1 MLNKNFRLQP
11 DAGQKTL
18 HMKHRNLKNQ
28 RGFSLMEL
36 LIVMVILGLIA
47 SLVGPQLFG
56 KLGKAQQKTA
66 KTQIEMLMAALDGF
80 RLDVGRYPNQQE
92 GLTALVT
99 NPGVEKWDGAY
110 LKKAVPNDP
119 WGNPYQYRNPGEHG
133 EVDIYSYGQDNQ
145 PGGEKENADIGS
157 WE

>member
-1 MLNKNFRLQP
+1 M
-11 DAGQKTL
+11 
-18 HMKHRNLKNQ
+18 MKQRNLNNQ

-47 SLVGPQLFG
+47 SLVGPKLFG

-66 KTQIEMLMAALDGF
+66 KTQIEMLMSAMDAF
-80 RLDVGRYPNQQE
+80 RLDVGRYPTQQE
-92 GLTALVT
+92 GLSALAA
-99 NPGVEKWDGAY
+99 NPGTGGGLDKWDGPY

-119 WGNPYQYRNPGEHG
+119 WGNPYHYRSPGEHG
-133 EVDIYSYGQDNQ
+133 EVDIYSYGQDKQ

>member
-1 MLNKNFRLQP
+1 
-11 DAGQKTL
+11 
-18 HMKHRNLKNQ
+18 
-28 RGFSLMEL
+28 
-36 LIVMVILGLIA
+36 
-47 SLVGPQLFG
+47 
-56 KLGKAQQKTA
+56 
-66 KTQIEMLMAALDGF
+66 
-80 RLDVGRYPNQQE
+80 QQE

-133 EVDIYSYGQDNQ
+133 GEVDIYSYGQDNQ

>member
-1 MLNKNFRLQP
+1 MP
-11 DAGQKTL
+11 DKDNL
-18 HMKHRNLKNQ
+18 RPMEKYPMKQRILRRQ

-47 SLVGPQLFG
+47 SLVGPKLFG
-56 KLGKAQQKTA
+56 QLGKAQHKTA
-66 KTQIEMLMAALDGF
+66 KTQIEMLMAAMDGF
-80 RLDVGRYPNQQE
+80 RLDVGRYPTQQE
-92 GLTALVT
+92 GLAALVS

>member
-1 MLNKNFRLQP
+1 MRQRSLR
-11 DAGQKTL
+11 
-18 HMKHRNLKNQ
+18 RQ

-47 SLVGPQLFG
+47 SLVGPKLFG

-66 KTQIEMLMAALDGF
+66 KTQIEMLMAAMDGF
-80 RLDVGRYPNQQE
+80 RLDVGRYPTQQE

-110 LKKAVPNDP
+110 L
-119 WGNPYQYRNPGEHG
+119 
-133 EVDIYSYGQDNQ
+133 
-145 PGGEKENADIGS
+145 
-157 WE
+157 